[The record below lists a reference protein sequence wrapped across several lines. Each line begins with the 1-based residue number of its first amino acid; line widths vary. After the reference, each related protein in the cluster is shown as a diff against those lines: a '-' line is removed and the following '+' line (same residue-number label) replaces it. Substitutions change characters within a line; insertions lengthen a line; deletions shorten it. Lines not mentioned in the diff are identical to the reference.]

1 MKKLLLS
8 FVMIIFASQVIFAQY
23 AEEKKWT
30 HGGFVGLN
38 VSQSHFSNWT
48 AGGQD
53 NVNGLGTFKYNMN
66 YLNGKSKWDN
76 TLDLALGY
84 SYYDFGKKPIK
95 TDDRINLSSLYG
107 YDVIKEK
114 LYATAN
120 LNFQTQ
126 FADGFDYSKDT
137 TKISTFLAP
146 AYLTVGLGAQYTPTS
161 WFSLNLAPVT
171 GKLTIVNDQALADAG
186 AFGVTAAEYK
196 IIEQD
201 TILVKHGKKTR
212 IELGAQLIASLNY
225 EIFKN
230 VVFSS
235 KLIVFYD
242 YMQEKDLNVLNKK
255 YGCRFDFDWDN
266 SLVLKVNDWLNCNIT
281 ARLVYDEDIA
291 PIEGDSF
298 LQFKEV
304 LSIGISYRIP

>member
-1 MKKLLLS
+1 MKKFLLS
-8 FVMIIFASQVIFAQY
+8 LAVMLFAAQMLFAQE
-23 AEEKKWT
+23 AEEKNWT

-48 AGGQD
+48 SGGQD
-53 NVNGLGTFKYNMN
+53 NINGLGTFKYNLN
-66 YLNGKSKWDN
+66 YLKGKCKWDN

-84 SYYDFGKKPIK
+84 SYYDLDKQPIK
-95 TDDRINLSSLYG
+95 TDDRINLTSLYG

-114 LYATAN
+114 LYITAN

-126 FADGFDYSKDT
+126 FADGFDYANDT
-137 TKISTFLAP
+137 VKISEFLAP

-161 WFSLNLAPVT
+161 WFSLNLAPAS
-171 GKLTIVNDQALADAG
+171 GRLTIVNDQDLADAG
-186 AFGVTAAEYK
+186 AFGVTAAEY
-196 IIEQD
+196 IGD
-201 TILVKHGKKTR
+201 SLVKHGKKTR
-212 IELGAQLIASLNY
+212 MELGAQLIANVNY

-230 VVFSS
+230 VVFNS

-242 YMQEKDLNVLNKK
+242 YMQNRDFNALGKE

-266 SLVLKVNDWLNCNIT
+266 ALVLKVNDWLNCNIT
-281 ARLVYDEDIA
+281 ARLVYDEDIT
-291 PIEGDSF
+291 PIEGESF

-304 LSIGISYRIP
+304 LSVGISYKIP

>member
-1 MKKLLLS
+1 
-8 FVMIIFASQVIFAQY
+8 MIAFTSQVLFAQD

-84 SYYDFGKKPIK
+84 SYFDFDKKPIK

-107 YDVIKEK
+107 YDVVKEK
-114 LYATAN
+114 LYVTAN

-126 FADGFDYSKDT
+126 FADGYKYDT
-137 TKISTFLAP
+137 DSTNRISTFLAP
-146 AYLTVGLGAQYTPTS
+146 AYLTVGLGAQYTPTK
-161 WFSLNLAPVT
+161 WFSLNLAPAS
-171 GKLTIVNDQALADAG
+171 GRLTIVNDQELADAG
-186 AFGVTAAEYK
+186 AFGVKSALIDPVTGE
-196 IIEQD
+196 
-201 TILVKHGKKTR
+201 ILEHGSKFR
-212 IELGAQLIASLNY
+212 MELGAQLIANVNY

-242 YMQEKDLNVLNKK
+242 YLQDREFNALSKK
-255 YGCRFDFDWDN
+255 YGCRLDFDWDN
-266 SLVLKVNDWLNCNIT
+266 ALVLRVNDWLNCNIS
-281 ARLVYDEDIA
+281 ARLVYDEDII

-304 LSIGISYRIP
+304 LSVGISYKIP

>member
-1 MKKLLLS
+1 MRKLLLS
-8 FVMIIFASQVIFAQY
+8 LTVMLFASQILLAQD
-23 AEEKKWT
+23 AEEKNWT

-53 NVNGLGTFKYNMN
+53 NINGLGTFKYNLN
-66 YLNGKSKWDN
+66 YLKGKSKWDN

-84 SYYDFGKKPIK
+84 SYFDFDMKPIK

-107 YDVIKEK
+107 YDVVKEK
-114 LYATAN
+114 LYITAN

-126 FADGFDYSKDT
+126 FADGFKYDT
-137 TKISTFLAP
+137 DSTNRISTFLAP

-161 WFSLNLAPVT
+161 WFSLNLAPAS
-171 GKLTIVNDQALADAG
+171 GKLTIVNDQELADAG
-186 AFGVTAAEYK
+186 AFGVKGALYDPQTGELL
-196 IIEQD
+196 E
-201 TILVKHGKKTR
+201 HGSKFR
-212 IELGAQLIASLNY
+212 MELGAQLIANVNY

-230 VVFSS
+230 VVFNS

-242 YMQEKDLNVLNKK
+242 YLQDRKQNALGNK

-266 SLVLKVNDWLNCNIT
+266 ALVLKVNDWLNCNIT
-281 ARLVYDEDIA
+281 ARLIYDEDIT
-291 PIEGDSF
+291 PIEGGNSF

-304 LSIGISYRIP
+304 LSVGISYRIP

>member
-1 MKKLLLS
+1 MVA
-8 FVMIIFASQVIFAQY
+8 FTSQVLFAQD

-84 SYYDFGKKPIK
+84 SYFDFDKKPIK

-107 YDVIKEK
+107 YDVVKDK

-126 FADGFDYSKDT
+126 FADGYKYDT
-137 TKISTFLAP
+137 DSTNRISTFLAP
-146 AYLTVGLGAQYTPTS
+146 AYLTVGLGAQYTPTK
-161 WFSLNLAPVT
+161 WFSLNLAPAS
-171 GKLTIVNDQALADAG
+171 GRLTIVNDQELADAG
-186 AFGVTAAEYK
+186 AFGVKGALIDPVTGE
-196 IIEQD
+196 
-201 TILVKHGKKTR
+201 ILEHGSKFR
-212 IELGAQLIASLNY
+212 MELGAQLIANVNY

-242 YMQEKDLNVLNKK
+242 YLQDREFNALSKK
-255 YGCRFDFDWDN
+255 YGCRLDFDWDN
-266 SLVLKVNDWLNCNIT
+266 ALVLKVNDWLNCNIS
-281 ARLVYDEDIA
+281 ARLVYDEDII

-304 LSIGISYRIP
+304 LSVGISYKIP

>member
-1 MKKLLLS
+1 MKKFLLTLA
-8 FVMIIFASQVIFAQY
+8 VMLLASQMIFAQEE
-23 AEEKKWT
+23 AEQKNWT

-84 SYYDFGKKPIK
+84 SYFDFDKKPIK

-107 YDVIKEK
+107 YDVVKDK
-114 LYATAN
+114 LYITAN

-126 FADGFDYSKDT
+126 FADGYKYDT
-137 TKISTFLAP
+137 DSTNRISAFLAP
-146 AYLTVGLGAQYTPTS
+146 AYLTVGLGAQYTPTK
-161 WFSLNLAPVT
+161 WFSLNLAPAS
-171 GKLTIVNDQALADAG
+171 GRLTIVNDQELADAG
-186 AFGVTAAEYK
+186 AFGVKGALIDPVTGE
-196 IIEQD
+196 
-201 TILVKHGKKTR
+201 ILEHGSKFR
-212 IELGAQLIASLNY
+212 MELGAQLIANVNY

-242 YMQEKDLNVLNKK
+242 YLQDRKFNALNKK
-255 YGCRFDFDWDN
+255 YSCRLDFDWDN
-266 SLVLKVNDWLNCNIT
+266 ALVLKVNDWLNCNIS
-281 ARLVYDEDIA
+281 ARLVYDEDII

-304 LSIGISYRIP
+304 LSVGISYKIP

>member
-1 MKKLLLS
+1 MKRFLFSL
-8 FVMIIFASQVIFAQY
+8 VMLVLTSQVIFAQD

-48 AGGQD
+48 SGGQD
-53 NVNGLGTFKYNMN
+53 NINGLGTFKYNMS
-66 YLNGKSKWDN
+66 YLNRKSKWDN
-76 TLDLALGY
+76 NLDLALGY
-84 SYYDFGKKPIK
+84 SYFDFDMKPLK
-95 TDDRINLSSLYG
+95 TDDRINLNSLYG
-107 YDVIKEK
+107 YDVVKEK
-114 LYATAN
+114 LYITAN

-126 FADGFDYSKDT
+126 FADGYDYSKDST
-137 TKISTFLAP
+137 NKISTFLAP

-161 WFSLNLAPVT
+161 WFSLNLAPAS
-171 GKLTIVNDQALADAG
+171 GKLTIVNDQDLADAG
-186 AFGVTAAEYK
+186 AFGVKGAK
-196 IIEQD
+196 IDPVTGE
-201 TILVKHGKKTR
+201 ILEHGSKFR
-212 IELGAQLIASLNY
+212 MELGAQLIANINY

-242 YMQEKDLNVLNKK
+242 YIQDRKLNALNNK
-255 YGCRFDFDWDN
+255 YGCRLDFDWDN
-266 SLVLKVNDWLNCNIT
+266 ALVLKVNDWLNCNIT
-281 ARLVYDEDIA
+281 ARLVYDEDII

-304 LSIGISYRIP
+304 LSVGISYKIP

>member
-1 MKKLLLS
+1 
-8 FVMIIFASQVIFAQY
+8 MIAFTSQVLFAQD

-84 SYYDFGKKPIK
+84 SYFDFDKKPIK

-107 YDVIKEK
+107 YDVVKDK
-114 LYATAN
+114 LYITAN

-126 FADGFDYSKDT
+126 FADGYKYDT
-137 TKISTFLAP
+137 DSTNRISAFLAP
-146 AYLTVGLGAQYTPTS
+146 AYLTIGLGAQYTPSS
-161 WFSLNLAPVT
+161 WFSLNLAPAS
-171 GKLTIVNDQALADAG
+171 GRLTIVNDQELADAG
-186 AFGVTAAEYK
+186 AFGVKGALIDPVTGE
-196 IIEQD
+196 
-201 TILVKHGKKTR
+201 ILEHGSKFR
-212 IELGAQLIASLNY
+212 MELGAQLIANVNY

-235 KLIVFYD
+235 KLVVFYD
-242 YMQEKDLNVLNKK
+242 YLQDREFNALSKK
-255 YGCRFDFDWDN
+255 YGCRLDFDWDN
-266 SLVLKVNDWLNCNIT
+266 ALVLKVNDWLNCNIS
-281 ARLVYDEDIA
+281 ARLVYDEDII

-304 LSIGISYRIP
+304 LSVGISYKIP

>member
-1 MKKLLLS
+1 
-8 FVMIIFASQVIFAQY
+8 MIAFTSQVLFAQD

-84 SYYDFGKKPIK
+84 SYFDFDKKPIK

-107 YDVIKEK
+107 YDVVKDK
-114 LYATAN
+114 LYITAN

-126 FADGFDYSKDT
+126 FADGYKYDT
-137 TKISTFLAP
+137 DSTNRISAFLAP
-146 AYLTVGLGAQYTPTS
+146 AYLTVGLGAQYTPSS
-161 WFSLNLAPVT
+161 WFSLNLAPAS
-171 GKLTIVNDQALADAG
+171 GRLTIVNDQELADAG
-186 AFGVTAAEYK
+186 AFGVKGALIDPVTGE
-196 IIEQD
+196 
-201 TILVKHGKKTR
+201 ILEHGSKFR
-212 IELGAQLIASLNY
+212 MELGAQLIANVNY

-235 KLIVFYD
+235 KLVVFYD
-242 YMQEKDLNVLNKK
+242 YLQDREFNALSKK
-255 YGCRFDFDWDN
+255 YGCRLDFDWDN
-266 SLVLKVNDWLNCNIT
+266 ALVLKVNDWLNCNIS
-281 ARLVYDEDIA
+281 ARLVYDEDII

-304 LSIGISYRIP
+304 LSVGISYKIP

>member
-1 MKKLLLS
+1 MKKFLLS
-8 FVMIIFASQVIFAQY
+8 LAVMLLASQMIFAQEE
-23 AEEKKWT
+23 AEQKNWT

-84 SYYDFGKKPIK
+84 SYFDFDKKPIK

-107 YDVIKEK
+107 YDVVKDK
-114 LYATAN
+114 LYITAN

-126 FADGFDYSKDT
+126 FADGYKYDT
-137 TKISTFLAP
+137 DSTNRISAFLAP
-146 AYLTVGLGAQYTPTS
+146 AYLTVGLGAQYTPSS
-161 WFSLNLAPVT
+161 WFSLNLAPAS
-171 GKLTIVNDQALADAG
+171 GRLTIVNDQDLADAG
-186 AFGVTAAEYK
+186 AFGVKGALIDPVTGE
-196 IIEQD
+196 
-201 TILVKHGKKTR
+201 ILEHGSKFR
-212 IELGAQLIASLNY
+212 MELGAQLIANVNY

-242 YMQEKDLNVLNKK
+242 YLQDREFNALNKK
-255 YGCRFDFDWDN
+255 YSCRLDFDWDN
-266 SLVLKVNDWLNCNIT
+266 ALVLKVNDWLNCNIS
-281 ARLVYDEDIA
+281 ARLVYDEDII

-304 LSIGISYRIP
+304 LSVGISYKIP

>member
-1 MKKLLLS
+1 ML
-8 FVMIIFASQVIFAQY
+8 IASQMIFAQD
-23 AEEKKWT
+23 AEEKNWT

-53 NVNGLGTFKYNMN
+53 NINGLGTFKYNLN
-66 YLNGKSKWDN
+66 YLKGKSKWDN

-84 SYYDFGKKPIK
+84 SYFDFDMKPIK

-107 YDVIKEK
+107 YDIVKEK
-114 LYATAN
+114 LYITAN

-126 FADGFDYSKDT
+126 FADGFDYANDT
-137 TKISTFLAP
+137 VKISEFLAP

-161 WFSLNLAPVT
+161 WFSLNLAPAS
-171 GKLTIVNDQALADAG
+171 GRLTIVNDQDLADAG
-186 AFGVTAAEYK
+186 AFGVKGALYDPETGELL
-196 IIEQD
+196 E
-201 TILVKHGKKTR
+201 HGSKFR
-212 IELGAQLIASLNY
+212 MELGAQLIANVKY

-230 VVFSS
+230 VVFNS

-242 YMQEKDLNVLNKK
+242 YMQNRDFNALGKE

-266 SLVLKVNDWLNCNIT
+266 ALVLKVNDWLNCNIT
-281 ARLVYDEDIA
+281 ARLVYDEDIT
-291 PIEGDSF
+291 PIEGESF

-304 LSIGISYRIP
+304 LSVGISYKIP

>member
-8 FVMIIFASQVIFAQY
+8 LAVLIFTSQMIFAQD
-23 AEEKKWT
+23 AEEKNWK

-53 NVNGLGTFKYNMN
+53 NINGIGTFKYNLN
-66 YLNGKSKWDN
+66 YLNEKSKWDN

-84 SYYDFGKKPIK
+84 SYYDLDEKPIK
-95 TDDRINLSSLYG
+95 TDDRLNFSSLYG

-114 LYATAN
+114 LFITAN

-126 FADGFDYSKDT
+126 FANGYDYKNDST
-137 TKISTFLAP
+137 NRISGFLAP
-146 AYLTVGLGAQYTPTS
+146 AYLTVGLGAQYTPTK
-161 WFSLNLAPVT
+161 WFSLNLAPAS
-171 GKLTIVNDQALADAG
+171 GKLTIVNDQELANAG
-186 AFGVTAAEYK
+186 AFGVKAALIDPETG
-196 IIEQD
+196 IILEPGS
-201 TILVKHGKKTR
+201 KFR
-212 IELGAQLIASLNY
+212 MELGAQLIANVNY

-230 VVFSS
+230 VFLSS

-242 YMQEKDLNVLNKK
+242 YMQTRTENALGND
-255 YGCRFDFDWDN
+255 YACRFDFDWDN
-266 SLVLKVNDWLNCNIT
+266 SLILKVNSWLNCNIS
-281 ARLVYDEDIA
+281 ARLIYDEDIK
-291 PIEGDSF
+291 PIEGESF

-304 LSIGISYRIP
+304 LSVGISYNIP

>member
-1 MKKLLLS
+1 
-8 FVMIIFASQVIFAQY
+8 MIAFTSQVLFAQD

-84 SYYDFGKKPIK
+84 SYFDFDKKPIK

-107 YDVIKEK
+107 YDVVKDK
-114 LYATAN
+114 LYITAN

-126 FADGFDYSKDT
+126 FADGYKYDT
-137 TKISTFLAP
+137 DSTNRISAFLAP
-146 AYLTVGLGAQYTPTS
+146 AYLTIGLGAQYTPSS
-161 WFSLNLAPVT
+161 WFSLNLAPASSR
-171 GKLTIVNDQALADAG
+171 LTIVNDQELADAG
-186 AFGVTAAEYK
+186 AFGVKGALIDPVTGE
-196 IIEQD
+196 
-201 TILVKHGKKTR
+201 ILEHGSKFR
-212 IELGAQLIASLNY
+212 MELGAQLIANVNY

-242 YMQEKDLNVLNKK
+242 YLQDREFNALSKK
-255 YGCRFDFDWDN
+255 YGCRLDFDWDN
-266 SLVLKVNDWLNCNIT
+266 ALVLKVNDWLNCNIS
-281 ARLVYDEDIA
+281 ARLVYDEDII

-304 LSIGISYRIP
+304 LSVGISYKIP

>member
-1 MKKLLLS
+1 MKRFLLS
-8 FVMIIFASQVIFAQY
+8 LMMIVFTSQVLFAQD

-84 SYYDFGKKPIK
+84 SYFDFDKKPIK

-107 YDVIKEK
+107 YDVVKDK
-114 LYATAN
+114 LYVTAN

-126 FADGFDYSKDT
+126 FADGYKYDT
-137 TKISTFLAP
+137 DNTNRISAFLAP
-146 AYLTVGLGAQYTPTS
+146 AYLTLGLGAQYTPTK
-161 WFSLNLAPVT
+161 WFSLNLAPAS
-171 GKLTIVNDQALADAG
+171 GRLTIVNDQELADAG
-186 AFGVTAAEYK
+186 AFGVKGALIDPVTGE
-196 IIEQD
+196 
-201 TILVKHGKKTR
+201 ILEHGSKFR
-212 IELGAQLIASLNY
+212 MELGAQLIANVNY

-242 YMQEKDLNVLNKK
+242 YLQNREFNALNKK
-255 YGCRFDFDWDN
+255 YGCRLDFDWDN
-266 SLVLKVNDWLNCNIT
+266 ALVLKVNNWLNCNIS
-281 ARLVYDEDIA
+281 ARLVYDEDII

-304 LSIGISYRIP
+304 LSVGISYKIP

>member
-8 FVMIIFASQVIFAQY
+8 LAMMLFASQMIFAQD
-23 AEEKKWT
+23 ADQKNWT
-30 HGGFVGLN
+30 HGGFVGFN
-38 VSQSHFSNWT
+38 ISQSHFSNWT

-84 SYYDFGKKPIK
+84 SFYDLDKKPLK

-107 YDVIKEK
+107 YDVVKEQ
-114 LYATAN
+114 LYITAN

-126 FADGFDYSKDT
+126 FTDGFNYAADST
-137 TKISTFLAP
+137 NRISGFLAP
-146 AYLTVGLGAQYTPTS
+146 AYLTLGIGAQYVPTK
-161 WFSLNLAPVT
+161 WFSLNLAPAS
-171 GKLTIVNDQALADAG
+171 GRLTIVNDQDLADAG
-186 AFGVTAAEYK
+186 AFGVTAAVYNEK
-196 IIEQD
+196 GELIE
-201 TILVKHGKKTR
+201 HGKKTR
-212 IELGAQLIASLNY
+212 LELGAQLIANVNY

-230 VVFSS
+230 VVFTS

-242 YMQEKDLNVLNKK
+242 YMQKRDLNALNKK

-266 SLVLKVNDWLNCNIT
+266 ALVMKVNSWLNCNVS

-291 PIEGDSF
+291 PIEGKSF

-304 LSIGISYRIP
+304 LSVGLSYRIP

>member
-1 MKKLLLS
+1 MKKFLLT
-8 FVMIIFASQVIFAQY
+8 FAVMLLASQMIFAQEE
-23 AEEKKWT
+23 AEQKNWT

-84 SYYDFGKKPIK
+84 SYFDFDKKPIK

-107 YDVIKEK
+107 YDVVKDK
-114 LYATAN
+114 LYITAN

-126 FADGFDYSKDT
+126 FADGYKYDT
-137 TKISTFLAP
+137 DSTNRISTFLAP
-146 AYLTVGLGAQYTPTS
+146 AYLTVGLGAQYTPTK
-161 WFSLNLAPVT
+161 WFSLNLAPAS
-171 GKLTIVNDQALADAG
+171 GRLTIVNDQELADAG
-186 AFGVTAAEYK
+186 AFGVKGALIDPVTGE
-196 IIEQD
+196 
-201 TILVKHGKKTR
+201 ILEHGSKFR
-212 IELGAQLIASLNY
+212 MELGAQLIANVNY

-242 YMQEKDLNVLNKK
+242 YLQDREFNALSKK
-255 YGCRFDFDWDN
+255 YGCRLDFDWDN
-266 SLVLKVNDWLNCNIT
+266 ALVLKVNDWLNCNIS
-281 ARLVYDEDIA
+281 ARLVYDEDII

-304 LSIGISYRIP
+304 LSVGISYKIP

>member
-1 MKKLLLS
+1 MKKFLLTLA
-8 FVMIIFASQVIFAQY
+8 VMLLASQMIFAQEE
-23 AEEKKWT
+23 AEQKNWT

-84 SYYDFGKKPIK
+84 SYFDFDKKPIK

-107 YDVIKEK
+107 YDVVKDK

-126 FADGFDYSKDT
+126 FADGYKYDT
-137 TKISTFLAP
+137 DSTNRISTFLAP
-146 AYLTVGLGAQYTPTS
+146 AYLTVGLGAQYTPTK
-161 WFSLNLAPVT
+161 WFSLNLAPAS
-171 GKLTIVNDQALADAG
+171 GRLTIVNDQELADAG
-186 AFGVTAAEYK
+186 AFGVKGALIDPVTGE
-196 IIEQD
+196 
-201 TILVKHGKKTR
+201 ILEHGSKFR
-212 IELGAQLIASLNY
+212 MELGAQLIANVNY

-242 YMQEKDLNVLNKK
+242 YLQDRKFNALNKK
-255 YGCRFDFDWDN
+255 YSCRLDFDWDN
-266 SLVLKVNDWLNCNIT
+266 ALVLKVNDWLNCNIS
-281 ARLVYDEDIA
+281 ARLVYDEDII

-304 LSIGISYRIP
+304 LSVGISYKIP

>member
-1 MKKLLLS
+1 MKKFLLTLTMVIFTS
-8 FVMIIFASQVIFAQY
+8 QIIFAQD

-48 AGGQD
+48 SGGQD
-53 NVNGLGTFKYNMN
+53 NVNGLGTFKYNLN

-76 TLDLALGY
+76 NIDLALGY
-84 SYYDFGKKPIK
+84 SYFDFDMKPLK

-107 YDVIKEK
+107 YDVVKEE
-114 LYATAN
+114 LFITAN

-126 FADGFDYSKDT
+126 FADGYDYKTDSTNRISK
-137 TKISTFLAP
+137 FLAP

-161 WFSLNLAPVT
+161 WFSLNLAPAS
-171 GKLTIVNDQALADAG
+171 GRLTIVNDQELADAG
-186 AFGVTAAEYK
+186 AFGVTKAVYK
-196 IIEQD
+196 EDGTLIEP
-201 TILVKHGKKTR
+201 GKKTR
-212 IELGAQLIASLNY
+212 MELGAQLIANVNY

-230 VVFSS
+230 VVFTS

-242 YMQEKDLNVLNKK
+242 YMQTREFNALDKK
-255 YGCRFDFDWDN
+255 YGCRLDFDWDN
-266 SLVLKVNDWLNCNIT
+266 AIVMKVNDWLNCNVT
-281 ARLVYDEDIA
+281 ARLVYDEDIK

-304 LSIGISYRIP
+304 LSVGISYRIP

>member
-1 MKKLLLS
+1 ML
-8 FVMIIFASQVIFAQY
+8 F
-23 AEEKKWT
+23 
-30 HGGFVGLN
+30 
-38 VSQSHFSNWT
+38 
-48 AGGQD
+48 
-53 NVNGLGTFKYNMN
+53 
-66 YLNGKSKWDN
+66 
-76 TLDLALGY
+76 
-84 SYYDFGKKPIK
+84 
-95 TDDRINLSSLYG
+95 
-107 YDVIKEK
+107 
-114 LYATAN
+114 
-120 LNFQTQ
+120 
-126 FADGFDYSKDT
+126 
-137 TKISTFLAP
+137 
-146 AYLTVGLGAQYTPTS
+146 
-161 WFSLNLAPVT
+161 
-171 GKLTIVNDQALADAG
+171 
-186 AFGVTAAEYK
+186 
-196 IIEQD
+196 
-201 TILVKHGKKTR
+201 LVKHGNKTR

>member
-1 MKKLLLS
+1 MKKFLLT
-8 FVMIIFASQVIFAQY
+8 FAVMLFASQMIFAQEE
-23 AEEKKWT
+23 AEQKNWT

-84 SYYDFGKKPIK
+84 SYFDFDKKPIK

-107 YDVIKEK
+107 YDVVKDK
-114 LYATAN
+114 LYITAN

-126 FADGFDYSKDT
+126 FADGYKYDT
-137 TKISTFLAP
+137 DSTNRISTFLAP
-146 AYLTVGLGAQYTPTS
+146 AYLTVGLGAQYTPTK
-161 WFSLNLAPVT
+161 WFSLNLAPAS
-171 GKLTIVNDQALADAG
+171 GRLTIVNDQELADAG
-186 AFGVTAAEYK
+186 AFGVKGALIDPVTGE
-196 IIEQD
+196 
-201 TILVKHGKKTR
+201 ILEHGSKFR
-212 IELGAQLIASLNY
+212 MELGAQLIANVNY

-242 YMQEKDLNVLNKK
+242 YLQDREFNALSKK
-255 YGCRFDFDWDN
+255 YGCRLDFDWDN
-266 SLVLKVNDWLNCNIT
+266 ALVLKVNDWLNCNIS
-281 ARLVYDEDIA
+281 ARLVYDEDII

-304 LSIGISYRIP
+304 LSIGISYKIP